1 MVPLALTPM
10 WLKIQVK
17 RGRMIDMHVGQQQEF
32 KISRTS
38 RPLGKKI
45 LIQRERTKV
54 RLRPCTRPLEP
65 RNRRKIL
72 PNQRRPSSRLT
83 TEVTLK
89 TKVTPRTLI
98 LAFGPH
104 LIIRN
109 QIASNNLTQ
118 TSPQRTRSLSKALG
132 TPQDSRG
139 HAEQDRT
146 TRSMPESSN

>member
-1 MVPLALTPM
+1 
-10 WLKIQVK
+10 
-17 RGRMIDMHVGQQQEF
+17 MIDMYVGQQQEF

-45 LIQRERTKV
+45 LIQRKRTKS
-54 RLRPCTRPLEP
+54 RLQPCTRLLEP
-65 RNRRKIL
+65 GNRRNIL
-72 PNQRRPSSRLT
+72 PNQRRPSIRLT

-139 HAEQDRT
+139 HAEQDPT

>member
-45 LIQRERTKV
+45 LIQRERTKA

-65 RNRRKIL
+65 RNRRKIP

-83 TEVTLK
+83 TEVTPK

>member
-1 MVPLALTPM
+1 
-10 WLKIQVK
+10 
-17 RGRMIDMHVGQQQEF
+17 MIDMNVGQQQEF

-45 LIQRERTKV
+45 LIQRKRTKA

-72 PNQRRPSSRLT
+72 QNQKKPSSRLT
-83 TEVTLK
+83 TEVILK

-109 QIASNNLTQ
+109 QIANNNLTQ
-118 TSPQRTRSLSKALG
+118 TSPQRTHSLSKALG
-132 TPQDSRG
+132 IPQESRG
-139 HAEQDRT
+139 YAEQDRI

>member
-45 LIQRERTKV
+45 LIQRKRTKA

-72 PNQRRPSSRLT
+72 PNQRRPSSRLM